1 MSWCSLQALQLALIE
16 NITLWLVAIVVSRW
30 HQSTTRCCCDCSSNG
45 QKWSHTV
52 AMDMLISVC
61 PLLLFF
67 TVSTCCWCQQPVVA
81 VQSWPSPFKH
91 VDFWPLDGSQ
101 WLKSFQ
107 FSNRNPN
114 PTTVIE
120 PPVSLRLASTS
131 FHSLSTISTLYLS
144 VFPNGSHGGPSHRCT
159 HAPRSHTAASRGSS
173 LVPSLSLSRIR
184 WGGHMV
190 QI

>member
-1 MSWCSLQALQLALIE
+1 
-16 NITLWLVAIVVSRW
+16 
-30 HQSTTRCCCDCSSNG
+30 
-45 QKWSHTV
+45 
-52 AMDMLISVC
+52 
-61 PLLLFF
+61 
-67 TVSTCCWCQQPVVA
+67 
-81 VQSWPSPFKH
+81 
-91 VDFWPLDGSQ
+91 LDGSQ

-107 FSNRNPN
+107 FSNKNPN

-173 LVPSLSLSRIR
+173 LVPSLSLGSDEEGTWCRSSEVMWCGSSEEGR
-184 WGGHMV
+184 VVVNPARRARGDGLSLGSDKEGVWCTSSEEVTWCGSGEEGMWW
-190 QI
+190 